1 MTGKMELNYSE
12 IVTTKELNIEF
23 LRIRNEKLS
32 RIKVVSSI
40 DVEQATQDT
49 LKEML
54 YAGK

>member
-1 MTGKMELNYSE
+1 MELNYSE

-32 RIKVVSSI
+32 KIKVVSSI